1 MLCAIFCSIKV
12 LPALGGATIN
22 PRSRTFPIEVE
33 LSNPEGSIKPE
44 MVANMSLAR
53 QEVEEAIVVP
63 QDALVRVESG
73 YVAFVVVER
82 DGLEVAEVRDVV
94 LGPTRRNLVVVDQGL
109 REGERLIV
117 VGQKSVADGD
127 RVNLVPR
134 QGD

>member
-1 MLCAIFCSIKV
+1 
-12 LPALGGATIN
+12 
-22 PRSRTFPIEVE
+22 
-33 LSNPEGSIKPE
+33 
-44 MVANMSLAR
+44 
-53 QEVEEAIVVP
+53 
-63 QDALVRVESG
+63 
-73 YVAFVVVER
+73 VVVER